1 MKTTILKVAIPLVIL
16 LVAAAAMA
24 LMFMSKKA
32 PEKKE
37 IEEKAFLVEV
47 SAVQKQ
53 DLNFIVKS
61 QGTALPKLQTILSA
75 QVNGKIVS
83 VSSSFIP
90 GGMFKKGDVLIQLE
104 RADYQSELKL
114 AEAELA
120 RAEAALMEERA
131 RGKVAAQ
138 EWKSINSGVAPE
150 LGLRKPQLAKEIAN
164 VKAAEAQLERAQRNL
179 ARTSIQAPY
188 DGLVKDKQADIGQ
201 FISAGVKIA
210 TLYGTD
216 VAEIRMPL
224 SDNDLAFLE
233 LGTQDLGVTPV
244 SLQANVAGNDVLWQG
259 VLARN
264 EGVLDE
270 NSRVI
275 YAVAQIDDPYL
286 RKSSATGV
294 QLKFGRFLQA
304 QIIGNRAL
312 GLVVLPRDV
321 MRLDGTVL
329 VVDNESK
336 LGIRQVQ
343 VQRADENNVYISG
356 GLARGELIATSV
368 VPNPYN
374 GMAVRILSAQK
385 SQDDTE
391 SNAETT
397 IADAGSRR

>member
-1 MKTTILKVAIPLVIL
+1 MKTTIRKLAAPFIIL

-24 LMFMSKKA
+24 LMFMSKKT

-37 IEEKAFLVEV
+37 VIDKTFLVEV
-47 SAVQKQ
+47 SPVQKQ

-61 QGTALPKLQTILSA
+61 QGTALPKVQTILSA

-83 VSSSFIP
+83 VSSSFVP

-120 RAEAALMEERA
+120 RTEAALMEERA

-179 ARTSIQAPY
+179 ARTSILAPY

-201 FISAGVKIA
+201 FISTGVKLA

-224 SDNDLAFLE
+224 SDHDLAFLE
-233 LGTQDLGVTPV
+233 LGAQDSTVTPV
-244 SLQANVAGNDVLWQG
+244 SLYAFVAGRDVIWQG

-275 YAVAQIDDPYL
+275 YAIAQIDDPYL
-286 RKSSATGV
+286 RKSAATGV

-304 QIIGNRAL
+304 QIIGNRGL

-329 VVDNESK
+329 VVDDKNK
-336 LGIRQVQ
+336 LGIREVQ
-343 VQRADENNVYISG
+343 IQRADETYVYISS
-356 GLARGELIATSV
+356 GLASGELIATSV

-374 GMAVRILSAQK
+374 GMEVRILSGEK
-385 SQDDTE
+385 SQDDIE
-391 SNAETT
+391 SGGETV
-397 IADAGSRR
+397 IADAGY

>member
-1 MKTTILKVAIPLVIL
+1 MKTTIRKLAAPFIIL

-24 LMFMSKKA
+24 LMFMSKKT

-37 IEEKAFLVEV
+37 VIDKTFLVEV
-47 SAVQKQ
+47 SPVQKQ

-61 QGTALPKLQTILSA
+61 QGTALPKVQTILSA

-83 VSSSFIP
+83 VSSSFVP

-120 RAEAALMEERA
+120 RTEAALMEERA

-179 ARTSIQAPY
+179 ARTSILAPY

-201 FISAGVKIA
+201 FISTGVKLA

-224 SDNDLAFLE
+224 SDHDLAFLE
-233 LGTQDLGVTPV
+233 LGAQDSTVTPV
-244 SLQANVAGNDVLWQG
+244 SLYAFVAGRDVIWQG

-275 YAVAQIDDPYL
+275 YAIAQIDDPYL
-286 RKSSATGV
+286 RKSAATGV

-304 QIIGNRAL
+304 QIIGNRGL

-329 VVDNESK
+329 VVDDKNK
-336 LGIRQVQ
+336 LGIREVQ
-343 VQRADENNVYISG
+343 IQRADESYVYISS
-356 GLARGELIATSV
+356 GLASGELIATSV

-374 GMAVRILSAQK
+374 GMEVRILSGEK
-385 SQDDTE
+385 SQDDIE
-391 SNAETT
+391 SSGETA
-397 IADAGSRR
+397 IADAGY

>member
-1 MKTTILKVAIPLVIL
+1 MKTTIRKVAIPLVIL

-32 PEKKE
+32 PDKKE
-37 IEEKAFLVEV
+37 IQEKALLVEV
-47 SAVQKQ
+47 SGVQKQ

-61 QGTALPKLQTILSA
+61 QGTAHPKVQTILSA

-83 VSSSFIP
+83 VSSNFIP

-131 RGKVAAQ
+131 RGEVAAQ

-164 VKAAEAQLERAQRNL
+164 VKATEAQLERAQRNL

-201 FISAGVKIA
+201 FISAGVKVA

-224 SDNDLAFLE
+224 SDHDLAFLE
-233 LGTQDLGVTPV
+233 LDTQDSGTTAV
-244 SLQANVAGNDVLWQG
+244 SLHADVAGNEVRWQG
-259 VLARN
+259 ILARN

-270 NSRVI
+270 KSRVI

-286 RKSSATGV
+286 RKSSATGIPL
-294 QLKFGRFLQA
+294 QFGRFLQA
-304 QIIGNRAL
+304 KITGNRAL

-321 MRLDGTVL
+321 MRVDGTVL
-329 VVDNESK
+329 VVDK
-336 LGIRQVQ
+336 LNKLRIRQVQ
-343 VQRADENNVYISG
+343 VQRADESNVYISS
-356 GLARGELIATSV
+356 GLASGELIATSV

-374 GMAVRILSAQK
+374 GMDVRLLSDEK
-385 SQDDTE
+385 SPDDTDTNGE
-391 SNAETT
+391 TAIAE
-397 IADAGSRR
+397 ARY